1 MLAMNLAVEQDFA
14 RALHGITAEVR
25 FSFFLPFLLLL
36 LSEKGFERRFRDRL
50 MGLIVGGKIVGRKV
64 VVRFREIVEG
74 NNKNGLFEGEAVLF
88 EKSWSEWI
96 VVSEAKLNVQG
107 NKYTLGKCGKLK
119 DYFWKILRVEKIY
132 RIIIRK
138 GNVFDFLI

>member
-36 LSEKGFERRFRDRL
+36 LSERGFERRFRDRL

-74 NNKNGLFEGEAVLF
+74 NNKNGLFEGEAGV
-88 EKSWSEWI
+88 I
-96 VVSEAKLNVQG
+96 
-107 NKYTLGKCGKLK
+107 
-119 DYFWKILRVEKIY
+119 
-132 RIIIRK
+132 
-138 GNVFDFLI
+138 